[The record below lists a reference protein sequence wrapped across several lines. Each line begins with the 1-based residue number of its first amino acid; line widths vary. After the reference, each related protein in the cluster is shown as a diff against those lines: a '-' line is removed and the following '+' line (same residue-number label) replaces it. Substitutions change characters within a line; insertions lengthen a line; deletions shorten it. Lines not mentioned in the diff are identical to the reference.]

1 MTAGAVHD
9 TQRPPLPPMLY
20 VPSAGPSA
28 DGSLLLDLRK
38 IDDGR
43 LALLV
48 YTALDRLLTGCGPH
62 QPWALVPTQTLDEIN
77 DSQPYDLVLVDVSLP
92 ADLRRTAAA

>member
-1 MTAGAVHD
+1 MAAGAVNNI
-9 TQRPPLPPMLY
+9 QRPPLPPMLY

-28 DGSLLLDLRK
+28 DGSLLLDLRR

-48 YTALDRLLTGCGPH
+48 YTALDRLHTGCGQH
-62 QPWALVPTQTLDEIN
+62 QPWALVPTQTLDEI
-77 DSQPYDLVLVDVSLP
+77 DAVQPYDLVLVDVSLP
-92 ADLRRTAAA
+92 AELRRTAAA